1 MSIWG
6 AMTNSVTAMNA
17 QSRALGNISQNI
29 ANISTTGYKR
39 TDSNFAT
46 VLSEG
51 LATLDVFSVKNADRT
66 LVESQGIV
74 SSTGRWSDLAIR
86 GQGMFAISTE
96 PRGGEVLY
104 TRDGSF
110 DVRGID
116 DQIYLVDDNGYF
128 LQGWAA
134 DADGTV
140 TGGGNLGSLSYDPE
154 ALVAGRPTGQLS
166 VAGNVSASAAAGDSG
181 LLSASIHDTAGDL
194 HALDL
199 TWTRTANPNEW
210 AVTFAA
216 NGGSSPTTVTA
227 TFDGA
232 GKLVTPVS
240 AAVTMA
246 WEDGSSSAFNLDLSQ
261 MTQLGEDTALVDYT
275 QDGYAEGQLT
285 AINMNALGEI
295 VGSYSNGVGRT
306 LGKVALA
313 TFVSPNNLEQR
324 SGNLF
329 AATAAAGDV
338 EYRSVGEDWTGSTFV
353 DSALEASNVDMA
365 GEFTRMIQTQKAYTS
380 ASKVFQ
386 TADEM
391 TKTASDMKG

>member
-6 AMTNSVTAMNA
+6 AMSNSVTAMNA
-17 QSRALGNISQNI
+17 QGRALGNISQNI

-51 LATLDVFSVKNADRT
+51 LGAFDIFSVKNADRT
-66 LVESQGIV
+66 LVESQGTV
-74 SSTGRWSDLAIR
+74 ANTGRWSDVAIR
-86 GQGMFAISTE
+86 GQGLFAVRTE
-96 PRGGEVLY
+96 LDGGEILY

-110 DVRGID
+110 DVRGIGD
-116 DQIYLVDDNGYF
+116 EVYLVDGNGYF

-134 DADGTV
+134 DGSGA
-140 TGGGNLGSLSYDPE
+140 TGRTTSLSYNPE
-154 ALVAGRPTGQLS
+154 DLIAGRPTGQLA
-166 VAGNVSASAAAGDSG
+166 VAGNVSASATAGDSG
-181 LLSASIHDTAGDL
+181 VLAASIYDPAGEL

-199 TWTRTANPNEW
+199 TWTRTATPNEW
-210 AVTFAA
+210 VVTFAA
-216 NGGSSPTTVTA
+216 NGGTSPTSVTA
-227 TFDGA
+227 AFDAA
-232 GKLVTPVS
+232 GKLVTPTS

-246 WEDGSSSAFNLDLSQ
+246 WADGSSSAFNLDLSQ
-261 MTQLGEDTALVDYT
+261 MTQLGDDIALVDYT
-275 QDGYAEGQLT
+275 QDGYTPGRLT
-285 AINMNALGEI
+285 EINVNANGEI

-306 LGKVALA
+306 LGQVALA

-338 EYRSVGEDWTGSTFV
+338 EYRSVGEDWSGSSFV
-353 DSALEASNVDMA
+353 SSALEASNVDLA
-365 GEFTRMIQTQKAYTS
+365 GEFTRMIMTQKAYTS

-391 TKTASDMKG
+391 TKTAGGMKA